1 MTNSNNSSGTSNPP
15 QQQRFNWVGNVITG
29 TNGGQWITVN
39 IPYTNTI
46 GTPVIELDLPIE
58 ADEKSDNSDGCT
70 CKKCK
75 TFYEYAE
82 PNQEDGTLICW
93 ACRHGY

>member
-1 MTNSNNSSGTSNPP
+1 MSSTGNNPPP
-15 QQQRFNWVGNVITG
+15 QQQQTFNWVVPTTPGN
-29 TNGGQWITVN
+29 GQWVTVT

-46 GTPVIELDLPIE
+46 GTPVIELDLPAE
-58 ADEKSDNSDGCT
+58 PAAKSDNSDGCT

-75 TFYEYAE
+75 QLYEYAE
-82 PNQEDGTLICW
+82 PNQDDGTLICW